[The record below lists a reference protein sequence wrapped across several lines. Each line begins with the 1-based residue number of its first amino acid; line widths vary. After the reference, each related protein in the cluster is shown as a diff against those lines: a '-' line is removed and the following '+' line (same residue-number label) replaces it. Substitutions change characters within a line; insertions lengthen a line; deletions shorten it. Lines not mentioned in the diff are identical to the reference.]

1 MNKTKK
7 GFTLIELLVVIAII
21 ALLAAA
27 IIVLVGLARKKAR
40 DSRRVNDLK
49 EIQTALE
56 MYNDDH
62 GNYPTITARS
72 DQANWNNLQS
82 MLSKYLALV
91 PKDPSSNRHYYVRSD
106 GNNYLLCADL
116 EARTDLEQ
124 GDGRNNDWYELFSS
138 RTVISQ
144 NWICQ

>member
-21 ALLAAA
+21 ALLASA
-27 IIVLVGLARKKAR
+27 IVVLVSSARKKAR

-62 GNYPTITARS
+62 GRYPDITARS
-72 DQANWNNLQS
+72 KDASWNNLQTT
-82 MLSKYLALV
+82 LSKYLPRV
-91 PKDPSSNRHYYVRSD
+91 PKDPSSDRYYYVKSD
-106 GNNYLLCADL
+106 RDNYLLCADL

-124 GDGRNNDWYELFSS
+124 DDGRNNNWYELFSS
-138 RTVISQ
+138 QSAL
-144 NWICQ
+144 NWNCQ